1 MEYIV
6 KLNPESPFHIG
17 EAGIGLE
24 ETSFTVH
31 SDTLF
36 SAICNTYALL
46 YGEDELEHLL
56 NQFGREPP
64 FLLSSAFLF
73 IEDMLTF
80 PIPLNVNWSK
90 FMNESQNKKEHT
102 YELIKK
108 LKKVQFVSK
117 EIFYSILRDEQD
129 ILSETPNI
137 EKNILFSSEET
148 PPDEIYSI
156 LEAPHIALDRRSQS
170 SSIYHVGEVHYAPA
184 CGLYFFLKTQSD
196 YDSRIKAAIHLLGD
210 EGLGGK
216 RSSGKGLFNP
226 VFLSNDYKIPHTP
239 MDITLSLIFPIQKE
253 LSIIKEGSYKM
264 IMRKGWIYSPRIK
277 SLRKKSVRM
286 LTEGSTFPRKV
297 KGQLIDVTPDVEF
310 EIPQVKRYGYGFYL
324 EKGEE

>member
-46 YGEDELEHLL
+46 YGEDELEDLIG
-56 NQFGREPP
+56 QFGREPP
-64 FLLSSAFLF
+64 FHLSSAFLF

-80 PIPLNVNWSK
+80 PVPLNVNWSK
-90 FMNESQNKKEHT
+90 FMDESQNKKEYS

-108 LKKVQFVSK
+108 LKNVQFVSK
-117 EIFYSILRDEQD
+117 EVFYSILKDEQD
-129 ILSETPNI
+129 ILSEPPNI
-137 EKNILFSSEET
+137 QKNILFSSEET
-148 PPDEIYSI
+148 PPDDIYSI
-156 LEAPHIALDRRSQS
+156 LETPHVALDRRSLS
-170 SSIYHVGEVHYAPA
+170 SSIYHIGEVHYAPA
-184 CGLYFFLKTQSD
+184 CGLYFFLKTQKN
-196 YDSRIKAAIHLLGD
+196 YDSRIRAAIHLLGD

-216 RSSGKGLFNP
+216 RSSGKGLFRP
-226 VFLSNDYKIPHTP
+226 VFLSDIHKIPQSP
-239 MDITLSLIFPIQKE
+239 MDITLSLIFPTKEE
-253 LSIIKEGSYKM
+253 LSIIKEGSYKI
-264 IMRKGWIYSPRIK
+264 IMRKGWIYSPQIK

-297 KGQLIDVTPDVEF
+297 KGQLINVTPDVDF